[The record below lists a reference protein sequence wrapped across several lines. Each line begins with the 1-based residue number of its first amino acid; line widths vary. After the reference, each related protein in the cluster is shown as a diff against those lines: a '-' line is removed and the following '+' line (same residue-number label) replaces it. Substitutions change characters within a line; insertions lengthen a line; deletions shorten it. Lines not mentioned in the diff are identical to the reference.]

1 MKNLRHSKI
10 ISLIRKYDIE
20 TQEELLDKLKK
31 EGLNVT
37 QATISRDIRDLKLTK
52 AASSKGEHRYVF
64 KQSSESFYEK
74 YIRILKEGLLS
85 VEQAQNLVVIKTV
98 AGMAMAVAA
107 AVDALELGE
116 VIGCIAGDD
125 TIMCAIKDVALTYNV
140 MAKLSKMLE
149 K

>member
-10 ISLIRKYDIE
+10 INLIKKYDIE

-52 AASSKGEHRYVF
+52 AASSKGGHRYIF

-74 YIRILKEGLLS
+74 YIRIFMEGLLS
-85 VEQAQNLVVIKTV
+85 VEQAQNMVVIKTV

-125 TIMCAIKDVALTYNV
+125 TIMCATKGNEEAVILIDKIKEI
-140 MAKLSKMLE
+140 M
-149 K
+149 